1 MATGRLHIFEV
12 GKATGTYGETVHQ
25 YQVSYNDA
33 GNTFSGLMEEDKLKD
48 FLHTKVR
55 ISPEEVERTLA
66 ELHRSRHTTL
76 AEIDLP
82 ENEAGA
88 LGLVQ
93 EPSDA

>member
-12 GKATGTYGETVHQ
+12 GRATGTYGATVHQ

-33 GNTFSGLMEEDKLKD
+33 GNTYSGLMEEEKLKD
-48 FLHTKVR
+48 FLHTKIGV
-55 ISPEEVERTLA
+55 SPEEVERSIA
-66 ELHRSRHTTL
+66 DLHSSGSITFG
-76 AEIDLP
+76 EVDLP

-88 LGLVQ
+88 LGLMQ

>member
-1 MATGRLHIFEV
+1 MGRLHIFEV
-12 GKATGTYGETVHQ
+12 AKATGTYGETVHQ

-33 GNTFSGLMEEDKLKD
+33 GNTYSGLMEEEKLEN
-48 FLHTKVR
+48 FLRTKLGL
-55 ISPEEVERTLA
+55 SPEEVGRIMA
-66 ELHRSRHTTL
+66 ELHASRNITL
-76 AEIDLP
+76 EEVDLP